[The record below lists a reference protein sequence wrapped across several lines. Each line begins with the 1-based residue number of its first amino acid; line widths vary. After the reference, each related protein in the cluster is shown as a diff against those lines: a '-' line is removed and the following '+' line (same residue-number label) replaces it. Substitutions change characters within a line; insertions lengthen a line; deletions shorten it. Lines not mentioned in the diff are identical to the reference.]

1 MSNARIITTST
12 DIDSF
17 KAPKGLTLG
26 GLDANG
32 CETGGAALITNGGM
46 RFAADFAGFGS
57 QMFTGESIKFAA
69 TPTKPNDFKGMSM
82 VANGVIDMASHVNA
96 EVGCTLGGGGNSIQ
110 ASYFNMV
117 R

>member
-1 MSNARIITTST
+1 
-12 DIDSF
+12 
-17 KAPKGLTLG
+17 
-26 GLDANG
+26 
-32 CETGGAALITNGGM
+32 
-46 RFAADFAGFGS
+46 
-57 QMFTGESIKFAA
+57 
-69 TPTKPNDFKGMSM
+69 MSM